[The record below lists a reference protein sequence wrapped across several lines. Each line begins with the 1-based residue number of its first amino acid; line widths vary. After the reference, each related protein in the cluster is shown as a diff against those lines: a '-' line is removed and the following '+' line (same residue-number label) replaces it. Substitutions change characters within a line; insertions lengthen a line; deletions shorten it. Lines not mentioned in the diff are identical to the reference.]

1 MADFYAL
8 QQQGVA
14 DGTVTPAE
22 KADGREV
29 GAAKTVTLA
38 SKPTDQALAAGDRIY
53 LGKRPAGTKLTRIM
67 LATGTS
73 LGTSTIDVGDDATP
87 NKYAAGK
94 TLTVVDTPT
103 CLGPKASTLDDEP
116 SDDATEE
123 IWATVGVATIGAAV
137 AMTFELEFTGI
148 S

>member
-38 SKPTDQALAAGDRIY
+38 SKPTTQAYAAGDRIY
-53 LGKRPAGTKLTRIM
+53 LGKRPAGTKLTGIK
-67 LATGTS
+67 LTTGTS
-73 LGTSTIDVGDDATP
+73 LGTSTIDVGDDATA
-87 NKYAAGK
+87 NKYVGGA
-94 TLTVVDTPT
+94 TLTAVNIPT
-103 CLGPKASTLDDEP
+103 SIGPKAATLDDEP

-123 IWATVGVATIGAAV
+123 IWATVGVATIAAAV